1 MIRFLTSRRPSPAL
15 VVSIVALVA
24 ALGGTSYAA
33 FTLPT
38 NSVSARQLTKGAVTS
53 SKLKTGA
60 VTSGKLKTGAVTTSK
75 IRNGSVTKAKLKLTG
90 LVVPNATHSTTAD
103 TAHFATQATNATHAS
118 TAGSASAV
126 AYAHVLANGTLDTAH
141 SRNVSAASNPSTGVY
156 CLKIDVPVVNAS
168 ATVDFG
174 GKFGIADAVLR
185 GEDPANEVGTF
196 CSAADNALVGTA
208 GADTGTVDNRAFW
221 VTFN

>member
-1 MIRFLTSRRPSPAL
+1 MIRFRTSRRPSPAL

-33 FTLPT
+33 FSLPT
-38 NSVSARQLTKGAVTS
+38 NSVGAGQLTKGAVTS

-75 IRNGSVTKAKLKLTG
+75 IRNGSVTKAKLKL
-90 LVVPNATHSTTAD
+90 
-103 TAHFATQATNATHAS
+103 
-118 TAGSASAV
+118 
-126 AYAHVLANGTLDTAH
+126 
-141 SRNVSAASNPSTGVY
+141 ASNPSTGVY

-196 CSAADNALVGTA
+196 CSAADSALVGTA

>member
-1 MIRFLTSRRPSPAL
+1 MPHAL
-15 VVSIVALVA
+15 PEATLRLAGQVQGDICLSWPVGVVKTWRNLQIA
-24 ALGGTSYAA
+24 AL
-33 FTLPT
+33 
-38 NSVSARQLTKGAVTS
+38 
-53 SKLKTGA
+53 
-60 VTSGKLKTGAVTTSK
+60 
-75 IRNGSVTKAKLKLTG
+75 
-90 LVVPNATHSTTAD
+90 
-103 TAHFATQATNATHAS
+103 FALDQR
-118 TAGSASAV
+118 V
-126 AYAHVLANGTLDTAH
+126 VLANGTLDTAH